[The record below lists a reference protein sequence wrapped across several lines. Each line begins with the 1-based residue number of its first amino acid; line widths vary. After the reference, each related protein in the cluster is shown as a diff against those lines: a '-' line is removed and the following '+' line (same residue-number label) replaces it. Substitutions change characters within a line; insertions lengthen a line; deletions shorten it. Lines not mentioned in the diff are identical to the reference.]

1 MTAFCD
7 ALNGGKDIAN
17 RKCVHEPFYVS
28 DRRVGLCSTN
38 NASVR
43 RTIASRKSLARN
55 FFSSFPREIARH
67 KTFSAHF
74 LEESAATKLFRLI
87 SSGNRPPQNF
97 SAHFL
102 EESAATKLFRLI
114 SSGNRPPQNFFGSFP
129 PEIGRHKLFRLISSG
144 NRPPQ
149 NCFGSFPQEI
159 GRSLTHSFPQE
170 IDGWSSTHCLRKSA
184 GCGSPPCQ
192 THDRL
197 RGALLRLN
205 GAR

>member
-55 FFSSFPREIARH
+55 FFGSLPREIARH

-74 LEESAATKLFRLI
+74 LEEIGRHKT
-87 SSGNRPPQNF
+87 F

-102 EESAATKLFRLI
+102 RKSAAT
-114 SSGNRPPQNFFGSFP
+114 NF
-129 PEIGRHKLFRLISSG
+129 
-144 NRPPQ
+144 
-149 NCFGSFPQEI
+149 FGSFPQEI
-159 GRSLTHSFPQE
+159 GRHKTVSAHF
-170 IDGWSSTHCLRKSA
+170 LRKSA
-184 GCGSPPCQ
+184 
-192 THDRL
+192 THLLTHFL
-197 RGALLRLN
+197 RKS
-205 GAR
+205 

>member
-97 SAHFL
+97 
-102 EESAATKLFRLI
+102 
-114 SSGNRPPQNFFGSFP
+114 FGSFP
-129 PEIGRHKLFRLISSG
+129 QEIGRHKLFRLISSG